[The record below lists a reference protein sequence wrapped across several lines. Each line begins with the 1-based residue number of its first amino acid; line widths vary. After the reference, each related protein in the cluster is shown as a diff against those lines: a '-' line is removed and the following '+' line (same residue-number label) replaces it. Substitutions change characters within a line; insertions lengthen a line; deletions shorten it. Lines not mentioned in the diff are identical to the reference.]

1 MLTGGSTF
9 DLSIDVG
16 ELLTGGGLNK
26 IYQLLSVPTRKP
38 GKGEKPEQGV
48 IRRYLDD
55 FMREMPFRGVRL
67 PKPSA
72 IGQGAGTRVAT
83 EYGNVVKAN
92 MSTLLHTLI
101 RLTLDVPG
109 RTAERMQEFIEQERA
124 KGVSEDEIR
133 MAVERVARAA
143 DTAAARKSAAAIRKA
158 LIDAGEEVP
167 TDVDAEDVLGIEH
180 ALTDDIREKI
190 VEPAK
195 VLYSLVRLGI
205 SDLDAV
211 RKRSNKGAAGEH
223 SDKDAAGER
232 ADTDAAGTCDDTD
245 AAGERADTDA
255 AGERADTDAAGTCD
269 DKGAARKRGGK
280 GAARKRGS
288 KGAGRK
294 RGGKG
299 LASEVTEEDVDKL
312 TEHER
317 NIYDTV
323 LQPILKTY
331 GDKYTFQ
338 KSLYYDAMVRP
349 QKHFAALYVT
359 ARMLAERGVDIPQ
372 LTPMSSPQTKHV
384 DFTKKVITHCLM
396 NKEEREVL
404 DKYKEAVKAEQAV
417 TAAAAEA
424 ARAILCQPGAL
435 QGNISA
441 LAQAAAR
448 TTRAVVAAKVAA
460 ARAANAAL
468 ATAREHGVAYNWLQ
482 EPGKINPELLPL
494 SLVLNPASI
503 CRLRRPGREL
513 HCWGSLSTEG
523 VSISLQFSTQAAR
536 NKATCQPKKQPDPA
550 DASPASSDASPTS
563 SNAVPTSSNASPT
576 SSNAAPA
583 DAAPAGAAPAPADA
597 APVDA
602 DAAPADADADAAQA
616 ILTRDGFE
624 YVGPAHRELLNKY
637 INYTIFIDPGRRDI
651 LYIVDTEGRVMRY
664 TSCEHERIVK
674 VLRHHAIRE
683 EVLHQ
688 HPEISAALDELS
700 KHSFHTLDVNTFK
713 CALRAWGRHIL
724 PLIKYYGHAGPRTL
738 NMCNSGRAAA
748 PSATSDS
755 NEPFPTQ
762 PQSTPAG
769 APAHVAAG
777 DMVVD
782 SDSDEPLINQLKRTP
797 AGAPAHVAAG
807 DMVVDSDSDEPL
819 INQLKRTPAGAP
831 AHVAAGDMVVDSDSD
846 SDSDSDEPL
855 LEWLER
861 TRPAVPSILTGDLA
875 MLRAD
880 CDAHGSPLH
889 MKLRLD
895 SYINHQKADA
905 YLADKIM
912 ATFGNGT
919 GDKPL
924 VICGDWS
931 GGNAKHH
938 IPLRRSKTFCQALAG
953 QGFHVLLADEFRTSM
968 LHWEC
973 GSVLVPARTIS
984 SPRPPRNAR
993 SKPADSTAPP
1003 ADSTAPPADSTAP
1016 PADSGPKTVNCHGQ
1030 YICTNQ
1036 ACWERIKAR
1045 RVANIQNRQERAL
1058 KREQQGLAPEKLQV
1072 PPKSQQPKHVK
1083 KGFTMRPVSSW
1094 ERKRMPH
1101 RFGRA
1106 KYRRVGRARTH
1117 DMAMIPASGYATF
1130 VHRDF
1135 NACQNIRIKVECYA
1149 KGEELPKRFLR
1160 STKIEKSNKRKG
1172 GAGAATIIETPPKCR
1187 ECRQRDHGHG
1197 TCPPIS
1203 DSAADSQAES
1213 SKRRRT

>member
-255 AGERADTDAAGTCD
+255 AGERADTDAAGERADTDAAGERADTDAAGERADTDAAGTCD
-269 DKGAARKRGGK
+269 DK

-563 SNAVPTSSNASPT
+563 SNA
-576 SSNAAPA
+576 
-583 DAAPAGAAPAPADA
+583 
-597 APVDA
+597 
-602 DAAPADADADAAQA
+602 
-616 ILTRDGFE
+616 
-624 YVGPAHRELLNKY
+624 LLNKY

-762 PQSTPAG
+762 PQS
-769 APAHVAAG
+769 
-777 DMVVD
+777 
-782 SDSDEPLINQLKRTP
+782 TP

-1003 ADSTAPPADSTAP
+1003 ADSTAPPADS
-1016 PADSGPKTVNCHGQ
+1016 GPKTVNCHGQ

>member
-1 MLTGGSTF
+1 MTGDSAYSYVKVPAAVATWAKGMLTRVCDLSTGHTLVYWQLHAFVAFVLLQELAEAFEKLRGGSPF
-9 DLSIDVG
+9 VLSIDVG
-16 ELLTGGGLNK
+16 ELLTGSGLRK
-26 IYQLLSVPTRKP
+26 IYQLLSAPTRKP

-55 FMREMPFRGVRL
+55 FLECIPFRGVSL
-67 PKPSA
+67 PCPSV

-92 MSTLLHTLI
+92 MSDLLHTLI

-109 RTAERMQEFIEQERA
+109 RTAERMQKFIEQERA
-124 KGVSEDEIR
+124 KGVSEDKIR
-133 MAVERVARAA
+133 MAVESVARAA
-143 DTAAARKSAAAIRKA
+143 DTAAARQSAAAIRKI
-158 LIDAGEEVP
+158 LIEAGEEVP
-167 TDVDAEDVLGIEH
+167 TDVDAEDVLDAEH
-180 ALTDDIREKI
+180 ALTDDIRKNI

-223 SDKDAAGER
+223 G
-232 ADTDAAGTCDDTD
+232 DTD

-255 AGERADTDAAGTCD
+255 AGACD
-269 DKGAARKRGGK
+269 DKGAAKKRGGK

-317 NIYDTV
+317 NIYHTV

-331 GDKYTFQ
+331 GDNYTFQ
-338 KSLYYDAMVRP
+338 KSLYYAAMVRP
-349 QKHFAALYVT
+349 QKHFVALYVT
-359 ARMLAERGVDIPQ
+359 ARMLAERGINIPQ
-372 LTPMSSPQTKHV
+372 LTPMASCQTKHV
-384 DFTKKVITHCLM
+384 DFTKRVITGCLL
-396 NKEEREVL
+396 NKVEREVL
-404 DKYKEAVKAEQAV
+404 DRYKEAVKAEQAV

-435 QGNISA
+435 QGDISA

-468 ATAREHGVAYNWLQ
+468 AAAREHGVAYNWLQ

-494 SLVLNPASI
+494 SMVLNPASI

-513 HCWGSLSTEG
+513 HCWGCLSTEG
-523 VSISLQFSTQAAR
+523 VSISLQFSTQEAR
-536 NKATCQPKKQPDPA
+536 NEATCQPKKQPGAA
-550 DASPASSDASPTS
+550 DASPASSNASPTT
-563 SNAVPTSSNASPT
+563 SNAVPTTSNAVPAVPAP
-576 SSNAAPA
+576 AAPA
-583 DAAPAGAAPAPADA
+583 DTA
-597 APVDA
+597 DA
-602 DAAPADADADAAQA
+602 DAGLDTSDIPPETEHDKCMLSADDDNLPPQFVRIAPAADADAAQA

-700 KHSFHTLDVNTFK
+700 KHSFHTLDVNAFK

-769 APAHVAAG
+769 APAHVAAD
-777 DMVVD
+777 DMV
-782 SDSDEPLINQLKRTP
+782 
-797 AGAPAHVAAG
+797 G
-807 DMVVDSDSDEPL
+807 
-819 INQLKRTPAGAP
+819 
-831 AHVAAGDMVVDSDSD
+831 D

-895 SYINHQKADA
+895 SFINHQKADS

-938 IPLRRSKTFCQALAG
+938 IPLRRSKAFCQALAG

-1003 ADSTAPPADSTAP
+1003 ADS
-1016 PADSGPKTVNCHGQ
+1016 GPKPFNCHGQ

-1036 ACWERIKAR
+1036 ACWERIEAR
-1045 RVANIQNRQERAL
+1045 RAANTQNRQERAL
-1058 KREQQGLAPEKLQV
+1058 KRKQQGLAPEKLQV

-1101 RFGRA
+1101 RFGRV

-1117 DMAMIPASGYATF
+1117 DMAMIPVGGYVTF

-1135 NACQNIRIKVECYA
+1135 NACQNIRIKVESYA

-1160 STKIEKSNKRKG
+1160 STKIDKSNKRKG

-1187 ECRQRDHGHG
+1187 ECLQKDHGHG
-1197 TCPPIS
+1197 TCPPVS
-1203 DSAADSQAES
+1203 DSAADSQVES